1 MDISLTELK
10 TIVTEEVNRIID
22 EAEEK
27 KYTKRDLAR
36 HLLGGRTVRQFVEEF
51 GGSIATVSRR
61 MQAITLPMLKRQV
74 GQEPTPQELAKA
86 EAAAKELNLKQIS
99 DLDKSG
105 GAKETAD
112 ELHNVFIKIATE
124 VAGHPDLSAE
134 YKQKSPEELAI
145 DPEWQNNIVKFAR
158 MYYETR
164 DEKNIE
170 VDFLHKQM
178 TDHLNAVERLMAQF
192 PADYTSRPEYGK
204 LMFNLKT
211 ATRELG
217 YRLGKDVEGL

>member
-1 MDISLTELK
+1 MNITLTELK
-10 TIVTEEVNRIID
+10 TIVNEEVNRIID

-61 MQAITLPMLKRQV
+61 MQAITLPMLKRQA
-74 GQEPTPQELAKA
+74 GEEPTQKELAKA
-86 EAAAKELNLKQIS
+86 EAAAKELNLKQINDLS
-99 DLDKSG
+99 DSETS
-105 GAKETAD
+105 AETAD

-164 DEKNIE
+164 DEKNVE

-178 TDHLNAVERLMAQF
+178 MSHIDAIERLSDKF
-192 PADYTSRPEYGK
+192 PTDFSSRPEYHN
-204 LMFNLKT
+204 LMSNLKV
-211 ATRELG
+211 AMRELG
-217 YRLGKDVEGL
+217 QRLGKDVSEF

>member
-1 MDISLTELK
+1 MNVSLSLIELK
-10 TIVTEEVNRIID
+10 TIVSEEVNKIID
-22 EAEEK
+22 EAQEK
-27 KYTKRDLAR
+27 KYTKRELAR
-36 HLLGGRTVRQFVEEF
+36 HLLGDRTVRQFVDEF

-61 MQAITLPMLKRQV
+61 MQAITLPMLKRQR
-74 GQEPTPQELAKA
+74 GEEPTPKELAKA

-99 DLDKSG
+99 DVGQS
-105 GAKETAD
+105 AAETAD
-112 ELHNVFIKIATE
+112 ELHDVFIKIATE
-124 VAGHPDLSAE
+124 IAGHPDLSPE
-134 YKQKSPEELAI
+134 YKQKSAEELAI
-145 DPEWQNNIVKFAR
+145 DPEWQNNIIKFAK

-164 DEKNIE
+164 EEKGIE

-178 TDHLNAVERLMAQF
+178 LDHLASIEDLMTRF

-217 YRLGKDVEGL
+217 QRLGKDVEGL